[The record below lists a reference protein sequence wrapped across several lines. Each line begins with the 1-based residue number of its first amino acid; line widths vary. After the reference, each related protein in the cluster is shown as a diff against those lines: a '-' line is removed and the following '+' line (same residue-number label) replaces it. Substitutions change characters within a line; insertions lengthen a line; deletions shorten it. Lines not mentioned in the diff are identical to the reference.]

1 MCTIRNIIY
10 DDRGSWNFSIFFRN
24 SYRYIGEIIAS
35 PNKLKIDEN
44 IRPNRTRGKFALCAL
59 PVMVTCAKG

>member
-10 DDRGSWNFSIFFRN
+10 DDRGSWNFSIFFIN

-44 IRPNRTRGKFALCAL
+44 IRSNRTRGKFALCAL